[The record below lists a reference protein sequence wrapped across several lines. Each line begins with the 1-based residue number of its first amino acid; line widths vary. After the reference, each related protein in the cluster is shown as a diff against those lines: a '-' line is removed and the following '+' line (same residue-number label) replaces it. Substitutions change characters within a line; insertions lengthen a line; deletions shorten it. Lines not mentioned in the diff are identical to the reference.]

1 MLIGLSGKAS
11 AGKDTFA
18 FYLQQLFGFT
28 RAAFADPLKAAAA
41 EVFGLSRDQL
51 YDPVLKSIPDQYWQ
65 RTPRELL
72 QQMGV
77 GMREAIDRDVWVM
90 ATLRKLQA
98 LPLAYWVVT
107 DVRFPNE
114 AIAIR
119 HQGGYVVRIERPGA
133 GLEGEAGQHESE
145 TALDNWELF
154 DAVVQNDGDVLAL
167 ESKAAE
173 LYLKL
178 LESEASTG
186 DLQSSM
192 KLCGQYL
199 RGRVIG

>member
-1 MLIGLSGKAS
+1 MLIGLSGKAG

-72 QQMGV
+72 QKMGV

-98 LPLAYWVVT
+98 LPLADWVVT

-119 HQGGYVVRIERPGA
+119 HQGGYVVRVERPGA

-154 DAVVQNDGDVLAL
+154 DAVVQNDGDVPAL

-173 LYLKL
+173 LFLRL
-178 LESEASTG
+178 TSGEAAN
-186 DLQSSM
+186 DDVP
-192 KLCGQYL
+192 L
-199 RGRVIG
+199 RGRIIG